1 MYLSYKFSKQIIFT
15 ALFAITVFFLTRQVP
30 YNNYSFIMNI
40 TLLLF
45 IVLSFFSNKI
55 DIKEFDKKLINIFGI
70 FLSTLLLYSI
80 LIAENDINHALKF
93 YIILTLLFLTY
104 FIKGNKAYIDVF
116 LILITLQAIVVIG
129 IFIFMSLNFDLT
141 TYLPIRKYFELNE
154 WGDVYTFDGNFW
166 YVKIRGNA
174 LLPIGFFISIL
185 YLSGYKRIFV
195 SGMILLACIFSN
207 TAFLLAIGIFLMG
220 LIFLKLHSINKKV
233 YLLLF
238 LLLTGILFSFMTINF
253 NIDLFSAKE
262 SSMRTRYDQFS
273 VLVNDLFSHNIT
285 SLFGTGLGHT
295 IDIVSSI
302 RDYRGDIYFE
312 LQTLYIAN
320 QLGLIFF
327 LFYFIGH
334 FVLALIH
341 IKRYELLFVYVCY
354 LIYAFSNP
362 YVFDTNHFVV
372 IVLLLSLRKVFDEKN
387 ILNTR
392 SI

>member
-40 TLLLF
+40 TLFLF

-220 LIFLKLHSINKKV
+220 LIILKLNSTKKKV
-233 YLLLF
+233 YFVLF
-238 LLLTGILFSFMTINF
+238 MVLTGILCSFMIINF
-253 NIDLFSAKE
+253 NIDLLSAKE
-262 SSMRTRYDQFS
+262 SSMGTRYDQFS
-273 VLVNDLFSHNIT
+273 VLINDLFSHNFT

-295 IDIVSSI
+295 IDIVSGM

-327 LFYFIGH
+327 VFYFIAH
-334 FVLALIH
+334 LVLSLIH

-372 IVLLLSLRKVFDEKN
+372 IVLLLSLRKVLDEKN